1 MITIIR
7 INRQFFSDFVE
18 RNQKFIKKIN
28 KYNHQ
33 LNQHQRVSHIT
44 QEQANKY
51 VDNLSKEEIASRIV
65 NEAKYLLTHIQGM
78 IPSSNTSSPIS
89 IKNTRAKSICS
100 ISAITPLHS
109 VKWKTVQSRNQTWMW
124 FKNSKREKSTKEYT
138 TCEWKKSN
146 PKLHQ
151 VSIDFISGGRDEF
164 ETYPE
169 DPFGHEDTVQFPWK
183 KPENKEA

>member
-109 VKWKTVQSRNQTWMW
+109 VK
-124 FKNSKREKSTKEYT
+124 
-138 TCEWKKSN
+138 
-146 PKLHQ
+146 
-151 VSIDFISGGRDEF
+151 
-164 ETYPE
+164 
-169 DPFGHEDTVQFPWK
+169 
-183 KPENKEA
+183 